1 VILMDD
7 KDRTLLSLLEEDCT
21 TPVHDLAVMLEC
33 SDDEILSRKKVLEEA
48 GIIRRY
54 SAVINWEA
62 VEEGLV
68 FAIIELKVAPERERG
83 YDQIAERIARFSNV
97 RNLRLRTGSHDLEL
111 LVAGKTMQE
120 IARFVSEQIAPMD
133 RIRETATHLI
143 MKTYKE
149 NGVLYMEREE
159 GKRLPFSF

>member
-1 VILMDD
+1 MDD

-21 TPVHDLAVMLEC
+21 TPVHDLAIMLEC
-33 SDDEILSRKKVLEEA
+33 TDDEILSRKKSLEDA
-48 GIIRRY
+48 GIIGRY

-62 VEEGLV
+62 FESGVV
-68 FAIIELKVAPERERG
+68 FAIIELKVAPEREWG
-83 YDQIAERIARFSNV
+83 YDRIAERIARFSNV
-97 RNLRLRTGSHDLEL
+97 RSLRLKTGSHDLQL
-111 LVAGKTMQE
+111 LVTGKSMQE

-149 NGVLYMEREE
+149 NGVLYVEREE

>member
-1 VILMDD
+1 MDD
-7 KDRTLLSLLEEDCT
+7 KDRTLLSLLEENCT

-33 SDDEILSRKKVLEEA
+33 SDEEILSRKKALEEA

>member
-1 VILMDD
+1 MDE
-7 KDRTLLSLLEEDCT
+7 KDRMLLSLLEEDCT

-33 SDDEILSRKKVLEEA
+33 TDDDILTRKKTLEDA

-62 VEEGLV
+62 VEAGSV
-68 FAIIELKVAPERERG
+68 YAIIELKVAPEREWG
-83 YDQIAERIARFSNV
+83 YDRIAERIGRFPNV
-97 RNLRLRTGSHDLEL
+97 RNLRLRTGTHDLEL
-111 LVAGKTMQE
+111 LVAGKTMQD

-149 NGVLYMEREE
+149 NGVVYFEREE
-159 GKRLPFSF
+159 GKRLTYSF

>member
-1 VILMDD
+1 MDD
-7 KDRTLLSLLEEDCT
+7 TDRSLLTLLEEDCT

-33 SDDEILSRKKVLEEA
+33 TDDEIRNRKKALQEA

-62 VEEGLV
+62 VESGEV
-68 FAIIELKVAPERERG
+68 FAIIELKVAPEREWG
-83 YDQIAERIARFSNV
+83 YDRIAERIARFDNV

-111 LVAGKTMQE
+111 LVTGKNMQE

-149 NGVLYMEREE
+149 NGVLYIEREE

>member
-1 VILMDD
+1 MDD

-21 TPVHDLAVMLEC
+21 TPLHDLAVMLEC
-33 SDDEILSRKKVLEEA
+33 TDDEILARKKALEDA

-54 SAVINWEA
+54 SAVVNWEA
-62 VEEGLV
+62 VESGMV
-68 FAIIELKVAPERERG
+68 FAIIELKVAPEREWG
-83 YDQIAERIARFSNV
+83 YDRIAARIARFSNV
-97 RNLRLRTGSHDLEL
+97 RNLRLRTGSHDLQL
-111 LVAGKTMQE
+111 LVRGKNMQE

-149 NGVLYMEREE
+149 NGVLYAEREE

>member
-1 VILMDD
+1 MDD

>member
-1 VILMDD
+1 MDD
-7 KDRTLLSLLEEDCT
+7 KDRTLLSLLEENCT

-33 SDDEILSRKKVLEEA
+33 SDDEILSRKKALEEA

>member
-1 VILMDD
+1 VIFMDD

-33 SDDEILSRKKVLEEA
+33 SDDEILTRKKALEEA

-133 RIRETATHLI
+133 RIKETATHLI

-149 NGVLYMEREE
+149 NGVLYVEREE

>member
-1 VILMDD
+1 MDD
-7 KDRTLLSLLEEDCT
+7 KDRTLLSLLEENCT

-33 SDDEILSRKKVLEEA
+33 TEDEIRTRRKNLEDA

-62 VEEGLV
+62 VESGAV
-68 FAIIELKVAPERERG
+68 YAIIELKVAPEREWG
-83 YDQIAERIARFSNV
+83 YDRIAERIGRFPNV
-97 RNLRLRTGSHDLEL
+97 RNLRLRTGTHDLEL
-111 LVAGKTMQE
+111 LVAGKSMHD

-149 NGVLYMEREE
+149 NGVLYIEREE

>member
-1 VILMDD
+1 MDD

-33 SDDEILSRKKVLEEA
+33 SDDEILSRKKTLQET

>member
-1 VILMDD
+1 MDD

-21 TPVHDLAVMLEC
+21 TSVHDLAVMLEC
-33 SDDEILSRKKVLEEA
+33 TDDEILARRHALEEA

-62 VEEGLV
+62 VESGVV
-68 FAIIELKVAPERERG
+68 FAIIELKVSPEREWG
-83 YDQIAERIARFSNV
+83 YDRIAERIARFSNV
-97 RNLRLRTGSHDLEL
+97 RNLRLRTGTHDLQL
-111 LVAGKTMQE
+111 LVTGKNMQE

-149 NGVLYMEREE
+149 NGILYVEREE
-159 GKRLPFSF
+159 GKRLAFSF

>member
-1 VILMDD
+1 MDD
-7 KDRTLLSLLEEDCT
+7 KDRTLLSLLEENCT

-33 SDDEILSRKKVLEEA
+33 SDDEIISRKKALEEA